1 MSMNKFFQFLLI
13 TALFSSFMPMSHAGS
28 LEVDGPG
35 FKVQNKS
42 GWFGTGGTSYTDALG
57 NNVSRSKGFFGRTTT
72 KTKIL
77 GAETY
82 KRGQNVAVTGADGIP
97 LITSH
102 RGLFGIGGRTTHIDG
117 NSIIHTFKG
126 VFNSNN
132 ATLPQH
138 NP

>member
-1 MSMNKFFQFLLI
+1 MTMNKFSQFLLL
-13 TALFSSFMPMSHAGS
+13 AVLVSSVAPLAHAGS

-35 FKVQNKS
+35 FKVQNKT

-57 NNVSRSKGFFGRTTT
+57 NNVSRSKGLFGRTTT

-82 KRGQNVAVTGADGIP
+82 KRGQNVSVTGADGTP
-97 LITSH
+97 LITTH

-117 NSIIHTFKG
+117 NNIIRSFKG
-126 VFNSNN
+126 VFNSNS
-132 ATLPQH
+132 APISQPTQ
-138 NP
+138 